1 MDILNKSIRD
11 FSFDE
16 VVAFCQQGIP
26 EGAQIDYKEDYP
38 DKGFAKHLAAFS
50 NTRGGAII
58 LGVKE
63 NKTSGLPEIC
73 DGVVDVAKKI
83 ERFHQE
89 ATNVEPIPVYDICA
103 TDEKDGRAFI
113 LIRIYEGNKT
123 PYFVQNVS
131 NVWIRSGNISNPVDL
146 ASPDGL
152 ELLIGKR
159 EKAEKARMLSLQRAE
174 EVYKAGIDREEKK
187 RKIAY
192 EKNKQDS
199 QEPGVVKFAI
209 GTNVSLCTIALQP
222 YFPKEAIAEPK
233 AIKEKLRDIT
243 FRVGR
248 AEYPAYSR
256 QFETIPE
263 GILSFSSNLSDGFV
277 ESHEFFGQGLVFNR
291 HDILLVRDGR
301 PLVSLYRM
309 AHRIFLVL
317 QFTKNFYAQ
326 FGYQGVIK
334 GYIALENVKDV
345 YFVQIMPSGW
355 DGYHEDTQGLLSR
368 YDWEI
373 NLDTRV
379 LNDPILLKEHYL
391 KIIRDIYWSLGY
403 EALQEN
409 LMEAFFKE
417 NNFTF

>member
-16 VVAFCQQGIP
+16 VVTFCQQGIP
-26 EGAQIDYKEDYP
+26 EGTQVDYKEDYP

-50 NTRGGAII
+50 NTRGGVII

-63 NKTSGLPEIC
+63 NKTSGLPETC
-73 DGVVDVAKKI
+73 VGVLDVAKKI

-103 TDEKDGRAFI
+103 TDEKNGKAFI
-113 LIRIYEGNKT
+113 LIRIYEGNKP

-131 NVWIRSGNISNPVDL
+131 NVWIRNGSVSNPIDL

-159 EKAEKARMLSLQRAE
+159 EMAEKARMLCLQRAE

-187 RKIAY
+187 RKLAY
-192 EKNKQDS
+192 EKGKLDG
-199 QEPGVVKFAI
+199 QEQSVVKFAI
-209 GTNVSLCTIALQP
+209 GSNTSLCTIALQP
-222 YFPKEAIAEPK
+222 YFPKDAIAEPRI
-233 AIKEKLRDIT
+233 IKEKLRDIT
-243 FRVGR
+243 FRLGR
-248 AEYPAYSR
+248 AEYPVYSH

-263 GILSFSSNLSDGFV
+263 GILSFSSRLSDGFV
-277 ESHEFFGQGLVFNR
+277 ESHEFFGQGLIFNR
-291 HDILLVRDGR
+291 HDVLIVQDDKSLI
-301 PLVSLYRM
+301 SLYRI

-317 QFTKNFYAQ
+317 QFTKNFYNQ
-326 FGYQGVIK
+326 FGYQGVVK
-334 GYIALENVKDV
+334 GLIALENVKDI

-355 DGYHEDTQGLLSR
+355 NGYHDDTRGLLSK

-373 NLDTRV
+373 DLDTRI

-403 EALQEN
+403 ENLQEN
-409 LMEAFFKE
+409 LMEAFFRE
-417 NNFTF
+417 NGFIF